1 MTLRYT
7 KLIGVGGIGAGLLF
21 TLEGDHDLGR
31 NESRP
36 ARLEDARDYCKLHIV
51 THYPA
56 RLASAR
62 GLRVLPV
69 GKIGAD
75 ETGRRLEQ
83 EMSAAGMDTRF
94 LKKLSSAPTMFS
106 VCFQYPDG
114 SGGNLTASDSAASRL
129 KPADLDRVESLL
141 DSATIALAAPEVP
154 LETRLRLLAMATG
167 RGALRVASFTP
178 GELATPAVRAALAQV
193 DLLALNEDEAAALS
207 GARRDRG
214 EPGPFLEA
222 CRAAFAAANPAG
234 SLVVT
239 LGADGAHGYAQ
250 CRWVHVA
257 APRLAVR
264 STAGAGDA
272 LLGGVLTGLALDMP
286 FDDALELGT
295 LLAAFKVTSPHTI
308 PPEVDRPL
316 LQSFAAVREIPLSP
330 ALVRF
335 LSEPR

>member
-1 MTLRYT
+1 MSLRYT
-7 KLIGVGGIGAGLLF
+7 TLVGVGGIGAGMLF
-21 TLEGDHDLGR
+21 SLEGDHDLGR

-51 THYPA
+51 AHYPA
-56 RLASAR
+56 RLAASR

-83 EMSAAGMDTRF
+83 EMLAAGMDTRF
-94 LKKLSSAPTMFS
+94 LKKTSAAPTMFS

-114 SGGNLTASDSAASRL
+114 SGGNMTASGSAASRL
-129 KPADLDRVESLL
+129 KPADLERVEALL
-141 DSATIALAAPEVP
+141 DPGTIALAAPEVP
-154 LETRLRLLAMATG
+154 LETRLRLLELGTAH
-167 RGALRVASFTP
+167 GALRVASFTSA
-178 GELATPAVRAALAQV
+178 EIATEAARSALAGV
-193 DLLALNEDEAAALS
+193 DLLALNEDEAEAL
-207 GARRDRG
+207 GGTRREGSD
-214 EPGPFLEA
+214 PAPLLEA

-234 SLVVT
+234 RLIVT
-239 LGADGAHGYAQ
+239 LGADGAHGYAD
-250 CRWVHVA
+250 CRWIHVP
-257 APRLAVR
+257 APALSVR

-272 LLGGVLTGLALDMP
+272 LLGGVLTALALDMS
-286 FDDALELGT
+286 FAEGLELGT

-335 LSEPR
+335 LSES